1 VDDFTPDFLL
11 GNSDLVEPAA
21 AWCIWL
27 DNIELGILLLAQP
40 WIAAGGLRR
49 ADLERQLQRLGGD
62 MPIGPI
68 YFQRVSRAVRSL
80 EERDQVQGQG
90 SGRGRRFTVTPQGFA
105 ALILNLQVVRS
116 DPTVDGSE
124 FEFKRALV
132 AICNLVMERLASR
145 RPDIELGAA
154 VAGFLDD
161 VERLEVWG
169 RPVVTDRVVADAFDV
184 LHLITVQ
191 RRRVHA
197 LLANAEDRLERTRV
211 SARLM
216 RGVAPQLPGVDTDDG
231 TGTRDLR
238 RLVDVLWPLAAG
250 VAPELAARA
259 AITRYRAYLEYLDRL
274 TSLYSEHLEAVDP
287 AVFRRAA
294 GGRI

>member
-1 VDDFTPDFLL
+1 VDEFTPDFLL
-11 GNSDLVEPAA
+11 GQSDLVEPAA
-21 AWCIWL
+21 PWCIWL
-27 DNIELGILLLAQP
+27 DNVELGILLLAQP
-40 WIAAGGLRR
+40 WMAAGGLRR

-68 YFQRVSRAVRSL
+68 YFQRISRAVRGL
-80 EERDQVQGQG
+80 EVRAQLQGHG
-90 SGRGRRFTVTPQGFA
+90 SGRGQRFTVTPRGFA
-105 ALILNLQVVRS
+105 ALILNLQVVRL

-132 AICNLVMERLASR
+132 AVCNLVMERLASQ
-145 RPDIELGAA
+145 RPDVELGAA

-161 VERLEVWG
+161 VERLQVWG

-184 LHLITVQ
+184 IHLIDVQ
-191 RRRVHA
+191 RRRVQA
-197 LLANAEDRLERTRV
+197 LLSNAEDRLERSRV

-216 RGVAPQLPGVDTDDG
+216 RGVPPQLPGVGTDQS
-231 TGTRDLR
+231 TGARDLR
-238 RLVDVLWPLAAG
+238 RLVDALWPLAAG

-274 TSLYSEHLEAVDP
+274 ASLYSEHLEVVDLT
-287 AVFRRAA
+287 VFRRAV
-294 GGRI
+294 GERV